1 MKRTEQKSNLAGLNI
16 LLCVTGGIAAYKAVD
31 LASKLTAESV
41 KVKTLMTEAACQLVG
56 PKSFEAVTSSA
67 VFTSLWETGGPE
79 AIRHVGLVD
88 WADVIVVAP
97 ATADIIAKFAN
108 GICDDL
114 VSTVLC
120 VCWSKPIIL
129 SPAMNVDMW
138 NNPAVQKNIN
148 ALKEVGVQLVGPA
161 KGRLACGVIAEGRM
175 SEPQE
180 ILEAIAKVAEKMV
193 RGTGH
198 PELGRGTEHKR

>member
-1 MKRTEQKSNLAGLNI
+1 VEW
-16 LLCVTGGIAAYKAVD
+16 
-31 LASKLTAESV
+31 AEIV
-41 KVKTLMTEAACQLVG
+41 
-56 PKSFEAVTSSA
+56 
-67 VFTSLWETGGPE
+67 
-79 AIRHVGLVD
+79 
-88 WADVIVVAP
+88 VVAP

-129 SPAMNVDMW
+129 APAMNVDMW
-138 NNPAVQKNIN
+138 NNPAVQRNVN
-148 ALKEVGVQLVGPA
+148 ALKTMGVKLIGPA

-180 ILEAIAKVAEKMV
+180 ILDAIEQLAEKV
-193 RGTGH
+193 
-198 PELGRGTEHKR
+198 KRKNK

>member
-1 MKRTEQKSNLAGLNI
+1 
-16 LLCVTGGIAAYKAVD
+16 
-31 LASKLTAESV
+31 LASKLAAGGA
-41 KVKTLMTEAACQLVG
+41 KVKTAMTEAACQLVG
-56 PKSFEAVTSSA
+56 PKSFEAVTDSA
-67 VFTSLWETGGPE
+67 VFTSLWEMGGGE
-79 AIRHVGLVD
+79 AIRHVSLVE
-88 WADVIVVAP
+88 WAEIVVVAP

-129 SPAMNVDMW
+129 APAMNVDMW
-138 NNPAVQKNIN
+138 NNPAVQRNVN
-148 ALKEVGVQLVGPA
+148 ALKTMGVRLIGPA

-180 ILEAIAKVAEKMV
+180 ILDAIEQLAREV
-193 RGTGH
+193 R
-198 PELGRGTEHKR
+198 HKNKR